1 MLMAV
6 CGADAAPLGVV
17 DVAHIIRVDVQGG
30 GRATT
35 TSAADSPSSSSK
47 SDAGKRKVFEV
58 ETSSGRVYVL
68 AAETEDNARRWV
80 ETLHLVLQAPKIST
94 PSAPLSW
101 TQNEA
106 PDLPGTRQ
114 LPSLHSSWHTAL
126 GVNW

>member
-1 MLMAV
+1 
-6 CGADAAPLGVV
+6 LGVV

-30 GRATT
+30 SRAT